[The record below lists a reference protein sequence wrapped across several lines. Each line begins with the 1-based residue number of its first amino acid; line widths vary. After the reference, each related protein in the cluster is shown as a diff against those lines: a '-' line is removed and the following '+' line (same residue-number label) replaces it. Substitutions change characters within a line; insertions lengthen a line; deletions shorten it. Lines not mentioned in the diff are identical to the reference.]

1 MSSAQGSH
9 ISTGA
14 HAAQIGYMAC
24 PPLEVDAMENRI
36 VVGTLDSPSCKVS
49 SRISA
54 HFESNDLEDIK
65 HSVVS
70 VKGLDSGIKSLSEGD
85 LDMLAI
91 PAIEIF
97 GREGVISDSG
107 CQVMGARTPR
117 RASQVL
123 VSPDRLTYQPKS
135 AIIVSDSVLIR
146 RQLLRARPDLQAVS
160 SEELGVLVSGFVP
173 PEDPR
178 GLPKALAELL
188 EKGEIDGFV
197 ISRSEYDETNQTERR
212 HTLMSQPNERGAP
225 HFVPP
230 PYSDLIAV
238 VSRKGFPIRLAA
250 KLTEP
255 EGNTVLWVQSRIMRE
270 LETSMHDV
278 IGLEVRHRNVG
289 AILRQAEANRDL
301 VLEQSCHDPDG
312 EIYHDE
318 VRVEIRMETLSKDGR
333 RTLSLERLVAMSE
346 YQRAVIALLMDWGNL
361 VNESTMDVPRDHPTD
376 EDAPPFIPE

>member
-1 MSSAQGSH
+1 MSSQ
-9 ISTGA
+9 IST
-14 HAAQIGYMAC
+14 
-24 PPLEVDAMENRI
+24 
-36 VVGTLDSPSCKVS
+36 
-49 SRISA
+49 
-54 HFESNDLEDIK
+54 HFESNDLGDIE

-70 VKGLDSGIKSLSEGD
+70 VKGFDSGIKSLSEGD
-85 LDMLAI
+85 LDLLAI

-97 GREGVISDSG
+97 GREGVISDGG
-107 CQVMGARTPR
+107 CQVIGARTPR

-160 SEELGVLVSGFVP
+160 SEELGVLVPGFVP
-173 PEDPR
+173 PEGQR

-188 EKGEIDGFV
+188 ERGEIDGFV

-238 VSRKGFPIRLAA
+238 VSRIGFPNRLAA

-255 EGNTVLWVQSRIMRE
+255 EGNTVLWVQSRIMGD
-270 LETSMHDV
+270 LETSMHD
-278 IGLEVRHRNVG
+278 IMGLEVRHRNVG

-346 YQRAVIALLMDWGNL
+346 YQRAVIALLIDWSNL
-361 VNESTMDVPRDHPTD
+361 VNESTRDVPRDHPTD

>member
-1 MSSAQGSH
+1 
-9 ISTGA
+9 
-14 HAAQIGYMAC
+14 MAC

-49 SRISA
+49 SQIST
-54 HFESNDLEDIK
+54 HFESNELEDIE

-70 VKGLDSGIKSLSEGD
+70 VKGLDAGIKSLSEGD
-85 LDMLAI
+85 LDLLAI
-91 PAIEIF
+91 PATEIS
-97 GREGVISDSG
+97 GREGAISDSG

-238 VSRKGFPIRLAA
+238 VSRKGFPNRLAA

-361 VNESTMDVPRDHPTD
+361 VNESTRDVPRDHPTD